1 MLLPTLLRKPRLQ
14 RPTLLLP
21 RVMLL
26 LAMPRLRAK
35 PPLPTLPRNRL
46 LRRSKRLLYGL
57 NGRADDA
64 ENPRLPPAVPFPEA

>member
-14 RPTLLLP
+14 RPTLLLLP
-21 RVMLL
+21 VTLL
-26 LAMPRLRAK
+26 PAT
-35 PPLPTLPRNRL
+35 PLLPNLPRNRL

-64 ENPRLPPAVPFPEA
+64 EIPRLPPAVPFPEA